1 MIFFQIIKFLMK
13 NNFSTN
19 EILEAIEVLLENK
32 IEKKV
37 DRKEIVLP
45 SETELIITQAEN
57 FIKK

>member
-1 MIFFQIIKFLMK
+1 MK